1 MKVIKEFI
9 PYLVIILIV
18 VLIRCF
24 VVTPVRVSGTS
35 MYPTL
40 KNNDIV
46 LLKKFDK
53 NIERFDIVVFNYNN
67 SKLIKRVIGLPGETV
82 KYVNGILYI
91 NNKKIDDVK
100 LDVSTD
106 NFFLEELGYD
116 VIPDD
121 YYFVLGD
128 NRGVSQ
134 DSRIIGLIYKKDI
147 CGVGVFRLFP
157 LNKIGVVK

>member
-134 DSRIIGLIYKKDI
+134 DSRIIGLISKKDI

-157 LNKIGVVK
+157 LNKICVVK

>member
-134 DSRIIGLIYKKDI
+134 DSRIIGLISKKDI

-157 LNKIGVVK
+157 LNKIRVVK

>member
-91 NNKKIDDVK
+91 NNKK
-100 LDVSTD
+100 
-106 NFFLEELGYD
+106 N
-116 VIPDD
+116 
-121 YYFVLGD
+121 
-128 NRGVSQ
+128 
-134 DSRIIGLIYKKDI
+134 
-147 CGVGVFRLFP
+147 
-157 LNKIGVVK
+157 

>member
-100 LDVSTD
+100 LDVS
-106 NFFLEELGYD
+106 
-116 VIPDD
+116 
-121 YYFVLGD
+121 
-128 NRGVSQ
+128 
-134 DSRIIGLIYKKDI
+134 LISKKDI

>member
-106 NFFLEELGYD
+106 NFFLEEL
-116 VIPDD
+116 VRRIFINWKTWFLPQ
-121 YYFVLGD
+121 LWSICKS
-128 NRGVSQ
+128 NR
-134 DSRIIGLIYKKDI
+134 
-147 CGVGVFRLFP
+147 
-157 LNKIGVVK
+157 

>member
-40 KNNDIV
+40 KDNDIV

-134 DSRIIGLIYKKDI
+134 DSRIIGLISKKDI

-157 LNKIGVVK
+157 LNKI

>member
-134 DSRIIGLIYKKDI
+134 DSRIIGLISKKDI
-147 CGVGVFRLFP
+147 CGEGVFRLFP

>member
-46 LLKKFDK
+46 LLKK
-53 NIERFDIVVFNYNN
+53 
-67 SKLIKRVIGLPGETV
+67 
-82 KYVNGILYI
+82 YI
-91 NNKKIDDVK
+91 
-100 LDVSTD
+100 
-106 NFFLEELGYD
+106 
-116 VIPDD
+116 
-121 YYFVLGD
+121 
-128 NRGVSQ
+128 
-134 DSRIIGLIYKKDI
+134 
-147 CGVGVFRLFP
+147 
-157 LNKIGVVK
+157 